1 MARTRKKI
9 EEDLYTPLESYCVG
23 LHEFYKALRKA
34 GFAADTA
41 MGLIM
46 DKEKGAYPDWL
57 LPAMPDFNP
66 NNPDHT
72 DWEEDDD

>member
-1 MARTRKKI
+1 MARAKKAV
-9 EEDLYTPLESYCVG
+9 EQELYSPLEQWCIG

-34 GFAADTA
+34 GFAADMA
-41 MGLIM
+41 MGIIM

-57 LPAMPDFNP
+57 LPQMPDFDP

>member
-1 MARTRKKI
+1 MATKKVKADQ
-9 EEDLYTPLESYCVG
+9 ELFTPLEMYCIG
-23 LHEFYKALRKA
+23 LHEYYKALRKA
-34 GFAADTA
+34 GFDSAAA
-41 MGLIM
+41 YGLIM
-46 DKEKGAYPDWL
+46 EKSSYPDWL